1 MCSTVIG
8 CTVVFEQYEWV
19 YPTEMTRKK
28 KLDEQID
35 KDKVAQLQV
44 PMLSAK

>member
-1 MCSTVIG
+1 MKYVFYCHKFCTIYCLNTV
-8 CTVVFEQYEWV
+8 YEGV

-35 KDKVAQLQV
+35 KDKVAV
-44 PMLSAK
+44 